1 VVAIDTKVWGNA
13 DGARRFKGMNLRLV
27 STLTATAA
35 GLTLAAGATPASAQ
49 TGEERVVDL
58 DRATPVREYDG
69 WLLFSRWDGSAYRLA
84 TLHEGQLRDLPV
96 PPQSEPFDA
105 DAGPDSAGNASA
117 VVSLCDDTCDLFVLG
132 FDEGDEL
139 RPVSNANTTGSNET
153 DPSIWNG
160 RLVFARE
167 YGSRVIPY
175 TKRLKAPRSTPSDR
189 LAGLPGER
197 CGASEPPDC
206 RPIEDPDLAQ
216 MELYG
221 ARVAQSWQY
230 QPEGFGGFR
239 QNEIRL
245 TNVDRTD
252 TRQIAYMSTGIG
264 GQTYLGPSFANG
276 RVAFN
281 RVCQGDPGGCST
293 QNSGPIRYRI
303 SDGSYELAGAREE
316 WTAWEYSGDN
326 TFHVPSDFDCGGGD
340 PQAPPTQECGIYR
353 GPDPDWQA
361 VDAGQIVR

>member
-1 VVAIDTKVWGNA
+1 
-13 DGARRFKGMNLRLV
+13 M
-27 STLTATAA
+27 STLTATAT
-35 GLTLAAGATPASAQ
+35 GLTLAAGASPASAQ

-84 TLHEGQLRDLPV
+84 TLNNGQLRDLPV

-105 DAGPDSAGNASA
+105 DTGPDSAGNASA
-117 VVSLCDDTCDLFVLG
+117 VVSLCAATCDLFVLG

-139 RPVSNANTTGSNET
+139 RPVTNANTTNRNET

-167 YGSRVIPY
+167 YGDRVIPF
-175 TKRLKAPRSTPSDR
+175 TKRLKAPRPTPSDR
-189 LAGLPGER
+189 LSGLPGER
-197 CGASEPPDC
+197 CGAGEPPDC
-206 RPIEDPDLAQ
+206 RPIENPDLVQ

-221 ARVAQSWQY
+221 ERVAQSWQY

-245 TNVDRTD
+245 TNIDRTD
-252 TRQIAYMSTGIG
+252 TRQIAYMTTGIG
-264 GQTYLGPSFANG
+264 GQTYLGPSFAKG
-276 RVAFN
+276 RVAFY
-281 RVCQGDPGGCST
+281 RACQGDPGGCST
-293 QNSGPIRYRI
+293 QNSGAIRYRI
-303 SDGSYELAGAREE
+303 STGSYELEGAREG
-316 WTAWEYSGDN
+316 WQAWEYTGAN
-326 TFHVPSDFDCGGGD
+326 TFHVPSDLVCSDGGEGEV
-340 PQAPPTQECGIYR
+340 PNSEQCGIYR

-361 VDAGQIVR
+361 VDADQIAR

>member
-1 VVAIDTKVWGNA
+1 MN
-13 DGARRFKGMNLRLV
+13 RRLI

-69 WLLFSRWDGSAYRLA
+69 RLLFSRWDGSAYRLA

-117 VVSLCDDTCDLFVLG
+117 VVSLCDATCDLFVLG
-132 FDEGDEL
+132 FEEGDEL
-139 RPVSNANTTGSNET
+139 RPVRNANTTGNDET

-167 YGSRVIPY
+167 YGTRVIPY
-175 TKRLKAPRSTPSDR
+175 TKRLRAPRSRPSDR
-189 LAGLPGER
+189 LAGLPRER

-206 RPIEDPDLAQ
+206 RPIEGPDLVQ

-221 ARVAQSWQY
+221 ERVAQSWQY

-239 QNEIRL
+239 QNEVRL
-245 TNVDRTD
+245 TNIDRTD

-264 GQTYLGPSFANG
+264 GQTYLGPSMAKG
-276 RVAFN
+276 RVAFY
-281 RVCQGDPGGCST
+281 RACQGDPGGCST
-293 QNSGPIRYRI
+293 QNSGAIRYRI
-303 SDGSYELAGAREE
+303 SDDSYELAGANEA
-316 WTAWEYSGDN
+316 WQAWEWNGAN
-326 TFHVPSDFDCGGGD
+326 TFHVLSDLECSDGGAGEV
-340 PQAPPTQECGIYR
+340 PNSEQCGIYR

-361 VDAGQIVR
+361 VDADQVN